1 MHEGN
6 WRFSVSLLALDALS
20 QKLISMKTRLIA
32 LTFILPTFAGAAEP
46 KFRQQDIDV
55 EVGIG
60 YGLQLADMNGDG
72 KTDVVLVDKDKVAW
86 YENPS
91 WKKRQVSGHLT
102 QRDHVC
108 VTARDIDGDGKAD
121 LAVGAQWNPG
131 DTVNSG
137 AVFYLS
143 PTADRSGNWS
153 PIKLHHEHTT
163 HRMHWDK
170 NPAGK
175 YDLVVKPLYG
185 RGNKGGRGDP
195 LKILAYTMP
204 KNPEKGK
211 WKTSLVS
218 EFLHNSH
225 NFHPVNWDKDKEEE
239 LLVTGVEGTWL
250 LDRQKDKTWK
260 QELVAKPFGGEVR
273 DGKLPDGRRFVTT
286 IEPRHGSVVACYVAN
301 GKEWKRHVLD
311 TTFKDG
317 HALATADFLGLGGQQ
332 IAAGWRGMNP
342 RAVPGLKL
350 FVPLDKDYTKW
361 KTYQLSGAEIAVEDI
376 KAADLNG
383 DGKPEIVV
391 AGRQTHNLKIFWN
404 ES

>member
-1 MHEGN
+1 MKTIIA
-6 WRFSVSLLALDALS
+6 LLALF
-20 QKLISMKTRLIA
+20 ISTSL
-32 LTFILPTFAGAAEP
+32 FAKEP
-46 KFRQQDIDV
+46 KFRQQEIDS
-55 EVGIG
+55 EVGVG

-86 YENPS
+86 YQNPS
-91 WKKRQVSGHLT
+91 WKKHQVSGHLT

-108 VTARDIDGDGKAD
+108 VTARDIDGDGKAE
-121 LAVGAQWNPG
+121 LAVGGQWNPG

-143 PTADRSGNWS
+143 PTPDRSGNWK
-153 PIKLHHEHTT
+153 PVKLYHEPTT
-163 HRMHWDK
+163 HRMHWVK

-175 YDLVVKPLYG
+175 FDLVVKPLYG

-195 LKILAYTMP
+195 LKMHAYHLP
-204 KNPEKGK
+204 KNLEKDE

-225 NFHPVNWDKDKEEE
+225 NFHPVNWDKDQEEE

-250 LDRQKDKTWK
+250 LDRKKDNTWSRK
-260 QELVAKPFGGEVR
+260 QIAKPFGGEVR
-273 DGKLPDGRRFVTT
+273 DGKLPDGRRFVATV
-286 IEPRHGSVVACYVAN
+286 EPRHGSVVACYVAD
-301 GKEWKRHVLD
+301 GKKWTRHVLD

-332 IAAGWRGMNP
+332 IVAGWRGMNP
-342 RAVPGLKL
+342 RAVPGVKL

-376 KAADLNG
+376 KAGDLNG
-383 DGKPEIVV
+383 DGKPEIIV

-404 ES
+404 DS